1 MTAEGARSGFDN
13 ETNIIR
19 AFNSMDKDAITWLMH
34 MGHDPSEVS
43 RVRAYK
49 APPRVK
55 PDVICEIFDRS
66 GALVA
71 SEKLSA
77 KKASSK
83 KGFNQIDRGDVVTRY
98 LSMWPDMPQLTV
110 EGLRL
115 FTGNLLPVGKSREPK
130 RMFFDELTKS
140 HQKSITDFFSEHK
153 TRVVR
158 DLLAGR
164 EPDMARWFL
173 GRDEARHR
181 WTLLPIEDAVEF
193 YSRGSV
199 GPTIRGSL
207 RVGTLTAQRK
217 GGDKG
222 MPTATNLQ
230 FKFDPNLIR
239 QLVSGSAQGLSEKQ

>member
-1 MTAEGARSGFDN
+1 VTAEGARGGFDN
-13 ETNIIR
+13 ESNIIES
-19 AFNSMDKDAITWLMH
+19 FNLMDEEAIIWLRY
-34 MGHDPSEVS
+34 MGYDPSKVS
-43 RVRAYK
+43 RVNAFK
-49 APPRVK
+49 AKPRVK

-77 KKASSK
+77 KKAAGK

-98 LSMWPDMPQLTV
+98 LNMWPDMPSLTV

-115 FTGNLLPVGKSREPK
+115 FTGNLPPVGKSRLPT
-130 RMFFDELTKS
+130 RMFFDELTKE
-140 HQKSITDFFSEHK
+140 HQLSITDFFSENK
-153 TRVVR
+153 KRIVQ

-173 GRDEARHR
+173 GRDEARDR

-193 YSRGSV
+193 YSKGLV
-199 GPTIRGSL
+199 GPTIRGSIQI
-207 RVGTLTAQRK
+207 GTLTAQRK

-222 MPTATNLQ
+222 MPSATNLQ
-230 FKFDPNLIR
+230 FKFDPNLIGR
-239 QLVSGSAQGLSEKQ
+239 LVSGSGFAK

>member
-1 MTAEGARSGFDN
+1 MTAEGARGGFDN
-13 ETNIIR
+13 EANIIES
-19 AFNSMDKDAITWLMH
+19 FNLMDREAITWLRH

-43 RVRAYK
+43 RVNAFK

-71 SEKLSA
+71 REKLSA
-77 KKASSK
+77 KKAAGK
-83 KGFNQIDRGDVVTRY
+83 RGFNQIDRGDVVSRY
-98 LSMWPDMPQLTV
+98 LGMWPDMPPLTV

-115 FTGNLLPVGKSREPK
+115 FTGNLPPVGKSREPK
-130 RMFFDELTKS
+130 RMFFDELTEG
-140 HQKSITDFFSEHK
+140 HQASITNFFSENK
-153 TRVVR
+153 TRIVR

-173 GRDEARHR
+173 GRDEARDR

-193 YSRGSV
+193 YSKGPVGS
-199 GPTIRGSL
+199 TIRGSIQL
-207 RVGTLTAQRK
+207 GTLTAQRK

-222 MPTATNLQ
+222 MPSATNLQ
-230 FKFDPNLIR
+230 FKFDPNLIGR
-239 QLVSGSAQGLSEKQ
+239 LVSESGKGI